1 MFRQYSNATQDNWGK
16 SAGRRVFGVL
26 ALLFLLTAAA
36 VAGWSQAVSAR
47 LLGTVTDASGAVVP
61 NASLTI
67 RETLTGV
74 THAAQSNESGNWT
87 VPDLPPGLYEINVEA
102 KGFKKEIRH
111 DITLVVDTVT
121 RVDVQL
127 QPGNV
132 SETVEVTGAPPILQ
146 TDSASTGEKLERDTL
161 ANVPLISSNRN
172 FQSLLNLA
180 PGVAPVQEQHSQF
193 FNAAS
198 SLQTEVNGQMRQGN
212 NFMIEGTDDN
222 ERTGLLQIYIP
233 PIEALQTVDISLTNH
248 DPELGRA
255 TGAVVNVVMR
265 SGSNEIHGA
274 AYEFLQNSDLNARSF
289 FNPSVGHL
297 AYNYVGGNLG
307 GPIKKNKIFIFGDYL
322 RVMDHEANTNL
333 VTIPPNQWRNGDLSS
348 ALTANPQ
355 ALIYDPGTGN
365 PLDGTGRTPFPNN
378 MIPGYRINTVSAAIL
393 NLIPGTNQSYNIG
406 APTNNY
412 FAALPYTKTTDSVDE
427 KLDFNITDKDRL
439 SERFSFS
446 RPVVFQAPLFGYIGG
461 DGPGG
466 AFMGTGQQRTYST
479 GLNYDRLFSPTL
491 VANFRLG
498 IAYYNNIAQNSDYG
512 QADSTAI
519 GVPGVNISPF
529 TSGFLSTQLG
539 DGISAPMTGYSA
551 SLPWVRSE
559 ANVDFVNSWTKT
571 KGNHTIK
578 WGVDLKRVRDNLL
591 QDQTYGARGIY
602 YFGNEQTEA
611 CVPTSVNSSTGLAN
625 ACNPPAGSKLGVWN
639 DVASFLLDTPY
650 QLGRDVNT
658 YFPGLRAWEFFAYG
672 GDSWQVS
679 PKLTI
684 NLGLRWEFY
693 PPATPPFPG
702 LFSNYDPT
710 TNNLVIAGVGNNPS
724 NLGMKT
730 RYNYFAPRVGLAYRL
745 TEKTVIR
752 AGFGTSYTPF
762 PDNTYAYNYPERS
775 NNFYTNVGDGY
786 AVALLPNGQQAT
798 FQQGFP
804 APVPVTVPANG
815 ILSAGGS
822 LLSQSEFVINQNFKN
837 PYTESWNFAIQ
848 RSLPMKFVL
857 DVAYVG
863 LHGVDTASTVNLNAP
878 TSVLGGGTASEP
890 LDILYGKTA
899 GATLYWAGF
908 SSSYNALQAKLDRRV
923 AGLTIL
929 TSFTYGKAMDY
940 QTGDDGGLD
949 WLINPRRNYARAD
962 FDRTLNYTQSLVYQ
976 LPWGVGRRFLHD
988 GPMAAIL
995 GNWQI
1000 SGVITALTGTPIGTV
1015 SASGSSLNTPGESQT
1030 ANQVGPLQILH
1041 GINVGNP
1048 WFNTSSFN
1056 QPTGVAFGTSGR
1068 NPFSGPGLLTVNL
1081 ALFKSFRIHERYNI
1095 ELRAESFNFTNTPQF
1110 SNPQTSI
1117 TSSTYGYVTGTL
1129 GSGTGVN
1136 GTGGGRAIQLGAKVT
1151 F

>member
-1 MFRQYSNATQDNWGK
+1 MSCQNSVALRTLGNT
-16 SAGRRVFGVL
+16 GRKKPTCLRVFAV
-26 ALLFLLTAAA
+26 LFLLVSMAA
-36 VAGWSQAVSAR
+36 VTGWSQAVSAR

-67 RETLTGV
+67 RETQTGV
-74 THAAQSNESGNWT
+74 ARTAQTNDSGNWT
-87 VPDLPPGLYEINVEA
+87 VSDLPPGIYEVDVEA
-102 KGFKKEIRH
+102 KGFKKEARK
-111 DITLVVDTVT
+111 DVTLIVDTTT
-121 RVDVQL
+121 RVDVQM
-127 QPGNV
+127 QPGSI
-132 SETVEVTGAPPILQ
+132 SETVEVTGAPPMLQ
-146 TDSASTGEKLERDTL
+146 TDTASTGEKIQNDVL
-161 ANVPLISSNRN
+161 ANVPLVSSNRN

-193 FNAAS
+193 FNAGS

-212 NFMIEGTDDN
+212 NTMIEGTDDN

-233 PIEALQTVDISLTNH
+233 PIEAIQTVDISLTDH

-255 TGAVVNVVMR
+255 TGAVVNVIMK
-265 SGSNEIHGA
+265 SGTNEIHGA

-307 GPIKKNKIFIFGDYL
+307 APIKKNKIFIFGDYL
-322 RVMDHEANTNL
+322 RVMDHEANTNNIE
-333 VTIPPNQWRNGDLSS
+333 IPPNAWRTGDLS
-348 ALTANPQ
+348 TAAFP
-355 ALIYDPGTGN
+355 IYDPGTGN
-365 PLDGTGRTPFPNN
+365 PLDGTGRTPFAGNI
-378 MIPGYRINTVSAAIL
+378 IPASQINPVSTAIFK
-393 NLIPGTNQSYNIG
+393 LIPGTNENYKISSIS
-406 APTNNY
+406 NNY
-412 FAALPYTKTTDSVDE
+412 FALLPYQKTTDSVDE

-446 RPVVFQAPLFGYIGG
+446 RPVVFQAPLFGQIGG

-466 AFMGTGQQRTYST
+466 AFMGTGLQRTYST
-479 GLNYDRLFSPTL
+479 GLNYDRIFSPTL

-512 QADSTAI
+512 QNDSTAI

-529 TSGFLSTQLG
+529 TSGFLSTSLG
-539 DGISAPMTGYSA
+539 DGISSPMTGYSA

-571 KGNHTIK
+571 MRNHTFK
-578 WGVDLKRVRDNLL
+578 WGIDLKRVRDSLL

-602 YFGNEQTEA
+602 NFGNEQTEN
-611 CVPTSVNSSTGLAN
+611 CVPTSVNSTTGLAN
-625 ACNPPAGSKLGVWN
+625 ACNPQTKLGVWN
-639 DVASFLLDTPY
+639 DVASFLLDVPY
-650 QLGRDVNT
+650 SLGRDVNT

-702 LFSNYDPT
+702 LFSNYDA
-710 TNNLVIAGVGNNPS
+710 NNNTLVVAGVGGNPS

-786 AVALLPNGQQAT
+786 ARTLLPNGQPAT

-804 APVPVTVPANG
+804 APVPVAVPSSG
-815 ILSAGGS
+815 ILPAGGT
-822 LLSQSEFVINQNFKN
+822 LLSQSMFIINQNFKN
-837 PYTESWNFAIQ
+837 PYVESWNFAIQ
-848 RSLPMKFVL
+848 RTLWQKFVL

-863 LHGVDTASTVNLNAP
+863 LHGVDTVANININNPFSQ
-878 TSVLGGGTASEP
+878 LGGGTASQP
-890 LDILYGKTA
+890 LNILYGKTA
-899 GATLYWAGF
+899 SATLYWAGY
-908 SSSYNALQAKLDRRV
+908 SSSYNSLQVKLDRRF
-923 AGLTIL
+923 GNFTML
-929 TSFTYGKAMDY
+929 TSFTWGKAMDY
-940 QTGDDGGLD
+940 QTGDDGNLE
-949 WLINPRRNYARAD
+949 WLIGQRRNYARAD
-962 FDRTLNYTQSLVYQ
+962 FDRTLNYTQSLVYK
-976 LPWGVGRRFLHD
+976 LPWGVGQPLLHN
-988 GPMAAIL
+988 GPIASIL

-1000 SGVITALTGTPIGTV
+1000 AGTITALTGTPIGLV
-1015 SASGSSLNTPGESQT
+1015 GASGSALNTPGENQT
-1030 ANQVGPLQILH
+1030 ANQVAPLQILH
-1041 GINVGNP
+1041 GINTGNP
-1048 WFNTSSFN
+1048 WFSTSSFN
-1056 QPTGVAFGTSGR
+1056 QPTGAGVFGTTGR
-1068 NPFSGPGLLTVNL
+1068 NIFSGPGLFTVNL
-1081 ALFKSFRIHERYNI
+1081 SLFKNFRIHERYNI

-1117 TSSTYGYVTGTL
+1117 TNSSYGYVTGTL